1 MHKFLGFHPLRYGDI
16 IMGQVAASILKS
28 KLPNSYFTLCINNNY
43 QDIAP
48 LFIDNSAVDRIHIL
62 NKDKDGFN
70 EVDQNWINEQKFDH
84 VFNPMADHN
93 HRDPWFLHRHQTF
106 ETAFIHGLISQDEI
120 NENKYSNQIVLNKWF
135 TPNSNF
141 AGFIALQAF
150 AGSYDPNNRKALSI
164 QKAQEI
170 VDAVNKLGYG
180 VLQLGIESEPKLK
193 NTIRIESNYFESVKN
208 MLGCKLLITT
218 DSGFSWVSSG
228 YQFPTIGLYSYDYYG
243 QNFVRNIQPQNPN
256 AIYFAES
263 NVNAINIDSIIETI
277 RAF

>member
-1 MHKFLGFHPLRYGDI
+1 MYKFLGFHPLRYGDI
-16 IMGQVAASILKS
+16 VMGQVSASILKK
-28 KLPNSYFTLCINNNY
+28 KLPNSNFTLCINNNY

-48 LFIDNSAVDRIHIL
+48 LFIDNPVIDKIHIL

-70 EVDQNWINEQKFDH
+70 ENDKIWINEQNFDH

-93 HRDPWFLHRHQTF
+93 HGDPWFLHRHQTL
-106 ETAFIHGLISQDEI
+106 ETALIHGLVNQEEI
-120 NENKYSNQIVLNKWF
+120 DNNKYSNQIFLNKWF
-135 TPNSNF
+135 TVNSNF
-141 AGFIALQAF
+141 TGFIALQAF
-150 AGSYDPNNRKALSI
+150 AGSYDLNNKKTLTVE
-164 QKAQEI
+164 KAQEI
-170 VDAVNKLGYG
+170 VDKINKLGYG

-208 MLGCKLLITT
+208 MLGCKLLIST
-218 DSGFSWVSSG
+218 DSGLIWTASG

-243 QNFVRNIQPQNPN
+243 KNYVKNIQPQNPN

-263 NVNAINIDSIIETI
+263 NVNAINIDCVVEAI